1 MVTSPQARVHFAKG
15 PSSQPVN
22 TSILSSPDCRA
33 SLRSRSNG
41 SSSKRRHVSQD
52 SPASKRRRADLTS
65 NNNRPYRLPAPPV
78 RSTELQPDHREPR
91 SPLPPRTRLVM
102 DCVEVVPLDEVLRK
116 REGKKGN
123 GNSKARAAAGAREIM
138 GAPKTPFVRRSGRT
152 VRERLERD
160 EIGDCVSLFCIGQN

>member
-1 MVTSPQARVHFAKG
+1 MVASPRARVHFAKDT
-15 PSSQPVN
+15 SQPVN
-22 TSILSSPDCRA
+22 PSILSSPDCRA

-52 SPASKRRRADLTS
+52 SPASKRRRADL

-78 RSTELQPDHREPR
+78 RSTELQPDRREPR
-91 SPLPPRTRLVM
+91 SPLPPRTTPRTRLFM

-116 REGKKGN
+116 SERGQAKKGN
-123 GNSKARAAAGAREIM
+123 GNGKARGIM
-138 GAPKTPFVRRSGRT
+138 GAPKTPFVLRSGRA

-160 EIGDCVSLFCIGQN
+160 EIGEYVSSFCVEQT